1 MLPKKISTYLAVM
14 IAGLA
19 LLPRPAAAQS
29 LSLGLWGNLNGA
41 KFVRN
46 PNTNASINEKIGL
59 GGGGYVNYRINR
71 LVSFRSGILFNQKG
85 AEVVQAFRQ
94 TDTTT
99 GITYDHYNTSDTRLN
114 YAEVPVVMCFS
125 LARSHQ
131 PLLNLYFGVYG
142 ARLVSGRQ
150 VTTASASAGI
160 IQMDSVYIIS
170 ESAFRKDDYGLV
182 MGGNI
187 PLGRMELGGSFSLG
201 FPRIVRPEIDDINR
215 YVDHRNRVL
224 SFTVGYRIKQI

>member
-1 MLPKKISTYLAVM
+1 M

-19 LLPRPAAAQS
+19 LLPRPGAAQS
-29 LSLGLWGNLNGA
+29 LTFGLWGNLNGA

-85 AEVVQAFRQ
+85 AEVVQAFGR
-94 TDTTT
+94 TDPAT

-114 YAEVPVVMCFS
+114 YAEVPAVMCFS
-125 LARSHQ
+125 LSRSYHS
-131 PLLNLYFGVYG
+131 LLNLYFGVYG
-142 ARLVSGRQ
+142 AMLISGRQ

-182 MGGNI
+182 LGGNI
-187 PLGRMELGGSFSLG
+187 PLGRMELGGSYSLG
-201 FPRIVRPEIDDINR
+201 FPRILRSDIDDINR

-224 SFTVGYRIKQI
+224 SFIIGYRIR

>member
-1 MLPKKISTYLAVM
+1 M

-19 LLPRPAAAQS
+19 LLPRPGAAQS
-29 LSLGLWGNLNGA
+29 LTFGLWGNLNGA

-85 AEVVQAFRQ
+85 AEVVQAFGR
-94 TDTTT
+94 TDPTT

-114 YAEVPVVMCFS
+114 YAEVPAVMCFS
-125 LARSHQ
+125 LSRSYHS
-131 PLLNLYFGVYG
+131 LLNLYFGVYG
-142 ARLVSGRQ
+142 AMLISGRQ

-182 MGGNI
+182 LGGNI
-187 PLGRMELGGSFSLG
+187 PLGRMELGGSYSLG
-201 FPRIVRPEIDDINR
+201 FPRILRSDIADINR